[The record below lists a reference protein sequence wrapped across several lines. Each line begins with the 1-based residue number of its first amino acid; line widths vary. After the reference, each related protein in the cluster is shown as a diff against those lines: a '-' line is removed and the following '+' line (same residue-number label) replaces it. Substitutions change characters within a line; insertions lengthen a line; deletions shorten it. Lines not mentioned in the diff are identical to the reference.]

1 MVNKKRFFQILAPIG
16 LMLMVVGCSNDN
28 KQVIQQSETEPNQ
41 TSENIVEN
49 TTIDKFEQLEKK
61 YDARLGVYA
70 IDTGTKKTVEFREDE
85 RFAYTSTFKALAAG
99 AVLQQNSIEEL
110 NKIVT
115 YTSDD
120 LVTYSPITEKYVD
133 TGMTLKDISE
143 AAIRYSDNTAGNL
156 LFKEL
161 GGPEGFETSLKKL
174 GDQVTNAERIETGL
188 NEAVPGETR
197 DTSTPKA
204 LANDLQAYALG
215 EVLTHEKQ
223 TMLVDWLKRNTTG
236 DNLIRAGVP
245 KGWEVGD
252 KTGGGGYGTRND
264 IAIVWPPNRE
274 PIVIAI
280 LSSRDKQDATYNDEL
295 IAKASEVVM
304 NVFNSTPN
312 NK

>member
-1 MVNKKRFFQILAPIG
+1 
-16 LMLMVVGCSNDN
+16 MLMVVGCSNEN
-28 KQVIQQSETEPNQ
+28 KQVVQQSETEPNQ
-41 TSENIVEN
+41 TSENIMEE
-49 TTIDKFEQLEKK
+49 TTMEKFEQLEKE

-70 IDTGTKKTVEFREDE
+70 IDTGTKKIVEFREDE
-85 RFAYTSTFKALAAG
+85 RFAYTSTFKALAAA
-99 AVLQQNSIEEL
+99 AVLQQNTIEEL

-115 YTSDD
+115 YTSND

-204 LANDLQAYALG
+204 LANDLQAYTLG
-215 EVLTHEKQ
+215 DVLTHEKQ

-274 PIVIAI
+274 PIVLAI

-295 IAKASEVVM
+295 IAQATKVVM
-304 NVFNSTPN
+304 NVFKSTPN

>member
-1 MVNKKRFFQILAPIG
+1 
-16 LMLMVVGCSNDN
+16 MLMVVGCSDEN
-28 KQVIQQSETEPNQ
+28 KQVVQQSETEPNQ
-41 TSENIVEN
+41 TSENIMEE
-49 TTIDKFEQLEKK
+49 TTMEKFEQLEKE

-70 IDTGTKKTVEFREDE
+70 IDTGTKKTLEFREDE

-174 GDQVTNAERIETGL
+174 GDQVTIAERIETGL
-188 NEAVPGETR
+188 NEAVPGDTR

-204 LANDLQAYALG
+204 LANDLQAYTLG
-215 EVLTHEKQ
+215 DVLTHEKQ

-252 KTGGGGYGTRND
+252 KTGGGDYGTRND

-274 PIVIAI
+274 PIVLAI

-295 IAKASEVVM
+295 IAQATKVVM

>member
-1 MVNKKRFFQILAPIG
+1 
-16 LMLMVVGCSNDN
+16 MLMVVGCSNEN
-28 KQVIQQSETEPNQ
+28 KQVVQQSETEPNQ
-41 TSENIVEN
+41 TSENIMEE
-49 TTIDKFEQLEKK
+49 TTMEKFEQLEKE

-70 IDTGTKKTVEFREDE
+70 IDTGTKKIVEFREDE
-85 RFAYTSTFKALAAG
+85 RFAYTSTFKALAAA

-115 YTSDD
+115 YTSND

-204 LANDLQAYALG
+204 LANDLQAYTLG
-215 EVLTHEKQ
+215 DVLTHEKQ

-274 PIVIAI
+274 PIVLAI
-280 LSSRDKQDATYNDEL
+280 LSSRDKQDANYNDEL
-295 IAKASEVVM
+295 IAQATKVVM
-304 NVFNSTPN
+304 NVFKSTPN
-312 NK
+312 N

>member
-1 MVNKKRFFQILAPIG
+1 MNKKRFFQILAPIG

-295 IAKASEVVM
+295 IAQASEVVM

>member
-161 GGPEGFETSLKKL
+161 DGPEGFETSLKKL

-295 IAKASEVVM
+295 IAQASEVVM

>member
-1 MVNKKRFFQILAPIG
+1 
-16 LMLMVVGCSNDN
+16 MLMVVGCSDEN
-28 KQVIQQSETEPNQ
+28 KQVVQQSETEPNQ
-41 TSENIVEN
+41 TSENIMEE
-49 TTIDKFEQLEKK
+49 TTMEKFEQLEKE

-204 LANDLQAYALG
+204 LANDLQAYTLG
-215 EVLTHEKQ
+215 DVLTHEKQ

-274 PIVIAI
+274 PIVLAI

-295 IAKASEVVM
+295 IAQATKVVM

>member
-295 IAKASEVVM
+295 IAQASEVVM

>member
-1 MVNKKRFFQILAPIG
+1 
-16 LMLMVVGCSNDN
+16 MVVGCSNEN
-28 KQVIQQSETEPNQ
+28 KQVVQQSETEPNQ
-41 TSENIVEN
+41 TSENIMEE
-49 TTIDKFEQLEKK
+49 TTMEKFEQLEKE

-70 IDTGTKKTVEFREDE
+70 IDTGTKKIVEFREDE
-85 RFAYTSTFKALAAG
+85 RFAYTSTFKALAAA

-115 YTSDD
+115 YTSND

-204 LANDLQAYALG
+204 LANDLQAYTLG
-215 EVLTHEKQ
+215 DVLTHEKQ

-274 PIVIAI
+274 PIVLAI
-280 LSSRDKQDATYNDEL
+280 LSSRDKQDANYNDEL
-295 IAKASEVVM
+295 IAQATKVVM
-304 NVFNSTPN
+304 NVFKSTPN
-312 NK
+312 N

>member
-1 MVNKKRFFQILAPIG
+1 
-16 LMLMVVGCSNDN
+16 MVVGCSNDN

-295 IAKASEVVM
+295 IAQASEVVM